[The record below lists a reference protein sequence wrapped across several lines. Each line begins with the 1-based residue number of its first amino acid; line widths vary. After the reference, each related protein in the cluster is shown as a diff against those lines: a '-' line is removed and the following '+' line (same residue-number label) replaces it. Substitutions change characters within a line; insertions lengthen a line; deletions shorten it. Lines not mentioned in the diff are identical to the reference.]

1 MTRYLHLTGKENWA
15 SAEKQQNIKPLISVW
30 TNCSK
35 IKTLEQWLKKT
46 NKYIVSLLVSSKSEQ
61 ILTTDQEKHNCNIV

>member
-1 MTRYLHLTGKENWA
+1 MTRYLHLTGKENLA
-15 SAEKQQNIKPLISVW
+15 SAEKQQNRKPLISVW

-46 NKYIVSLLVSSKSEQ
+46 NKYIVLVSSKSEQ